1 MALLL
6 SIESLVRAGL
16 IPAFIIPAPTKVIVM
31 IFANWKPLLMEH
43 LSATMLEFLIGFTI
57 SIVGGV
63 LLAVGMFLSKT
74 VERMIYPGILISQM
88 IPIITLSPIFVL
100 WFGYTIWSKVAVT
113 ILISFFPIVIG
124 TYDGLKSSEKDY
136 IELFHSLGATRRQSL
151 LKLHIPMALPSF
163 FSGLKLAIVFAL
175 VGAAIGEW
183 FGASKGLGYYS
194 RRMSGNLNAEGV
206 FAAITILAVIGVLL
220 FSLVSSIENRVLRWK
235 K

>member
-1 MALLL
+1 
-6 SIESLVRAGL
+6 
-16 IPAFIIPAPTKVIVM
+16 
-31 IFANWKPLLMEH
+31 MEH

-136 IELFHSLGATRRQSL
+136 IELFHSMGATRRQSL

-206 FAAITILAVIGVLL
+206 FAAITILALIGVLL

>member
-1 MALLL
+1 
-6 SIESLVRAGL
+6 
-16 IPAFIIPAPTKVIVM
+16 M

-136 IELFHSLGATRRQSL
+136 IELFHSMGATRRQSL

-206 FAAITILAVIGVLL
+206 FAAITILALIGVLL